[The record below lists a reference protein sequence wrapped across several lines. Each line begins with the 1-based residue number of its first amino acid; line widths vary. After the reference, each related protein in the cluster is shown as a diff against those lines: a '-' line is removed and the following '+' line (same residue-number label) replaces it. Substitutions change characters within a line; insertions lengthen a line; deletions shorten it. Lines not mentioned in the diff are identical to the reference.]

1 MKNKVIV
8 FITVLIIVAVA
19 IGLVVFISSTNTT
32 ISDEKDSATQ
42 EMYAFKINEAEAG
55 AEERAEAEK
64 EIKIGDNL
72 LNLNLPEA
80 SNVYESES
88 CAFDAIEKTYTY
100 ENYEITTCV
109 KENSE
114 DILSIY
120 LTSDQV
126 STEEGIKIGDSVDAM
141 KQAYGEDF
149 ELTDFSYVY
158 RKGDSTLTFITDNDV
173 ITSIEYR

>member
-1 MKNKVIV
+1 MKNKVII

-32 ISDEKDSATQ
+32 TSDEKASTTQ
-42 EMYAFKINEAEAG
+42 EMYAFKINEADEG
-55 AEERAEAEK
+55 AKAEAET

-80 SNVYESES
+80 SNVYEAES
-88 CAFDAIEKTYTY
+88 CAFDGIEKTYTY

-126 STEEGIKIGDSVDAM
+126 STEEGIKIGASVDAM
-141 KQAYGEDF
+141 KQAYGENF

-158 RKGDSTLTFITDNDV
+158 KKGDSTLTFITDNDI

>member
-19 IGLVVFISSTNTT
+19 IGLVIFISNNNTT
-32 ISDEKDSATQ
+32 TSDEQTSTTQ
-42 EMYAFKINEAEAG
+42 EMYAFKENET
-55 AEERAEAEK
+55 

-72 LNLNLPEA
+72 LNLELPET
-80 SNVYESES
+80 SNVYEAES
-88 CAFDAIEKTYTY
+88 CAFDGTEKTYTY

-126 STEEGIKIGDSVDAM
+126 STKEGIKIGDSVDAM

-158 RKGDSTLTFITDNDV
+158 KKGNSTLTFITDNDI